1 MEFDL
6 SWLLLG
12 LPLAFVLGWGASRF
26 DLRQLRLENKQAPKS
41 YFKGLNY
48 LLNEQQD
55 QAIDAFIEAV
65 QNDPDTS
72 ELHFALGNLFRRR
85 GEFERAV
92 QVHEHLLSRADLTP
106 SDRDRA
112 QQALALDFLKAGLL
126 DRAETALKKLEG
138 TAFESTSRLA
148 LLAIYERSRDWPQAA
163 EIAQRMTQA
172 QQGQFANR
180 EAHYLC
186 EQALQEANTKPELAL
201 ERLDQA
207 IQTAPEAPRA
217 YLEKAKLLAT
227 LQQFQAVDACLT
239 LLSQRCPGHIPLGAL
254 LWAQAANKTQQQAR
268 VDLMLQ
274 KLDADRPSLDLLEA
288 RIGLIENAQS
298 SPSEALQKTLALY
311 ESHLEKE
318 PSLVAASGWLQAQAR
333 SQASTQVPMTT
344 SESSPTALP
353 KTLQRA
359 LDRATLPL
367 SRYRCAACGFEAKT
381 YFWHCPGCQS
391 WDSFPP
397 QRIEEL

>member
-26 DLRQLRLENKQAPKS
+26 DLRQWRLENKQAPRS

-65 QNDPDTS
+65 QSDPDTS

-92 QVHEHLLSRADLTP
+92 RVHEHLLSRADL
-106 SDRDRA
+106 SAADRDRA
-112 QQALALDFLKAGLL
+112 QHALALDFLKAGLL
-126 DRAETALKKLEG
+126 DRAEVALQRLEG
-138 TAFESTSRLA
+138 TAFEGAARLA
-148 LLAIYERSRDWPQAA
+148 LLAIYERSRDWAQAA

-172 QQGQFANR
+172 KQGQFANR

-186 EQALQEANTKPELAL
+186 EQALQAAATNPEWA
-201 ERLDQA
+201 LDQLDLA
-207 IQTAPEAPRA
+207 IQKAPQAPRA
-217 YLEKAKLLAT
+217 YLEKAKILDRQ
-227 LQQFQAVDACLT
+227 QQFEAVDLCLT
-239 LLSQRCPGHIPLGAL
+239 QLARDCPGYVPLGVL
-254 LWAQAANKTQQQAR
+254 MWANAAQKIQRQAAL
-268 VDLMLQ
+268 DLCLQ
-274 KLDADRPSLDLLEA
+274 KLYAERPSLDLLEA
-288 RIGLIENAQS
+288 RIALLNAREPLQ
-298 SPSEALQKTLALY
+298 ALHDTLALY
-311 ESHLEKE
+311 EEHLNQE
-318 PSLVAASGWLQAQAR
+318 PSLVAAAGWLKAHAQIAP
-333 SQASTQVPMTT
+333 AKG
-344 SESSPTALP
+344 EGDDLP

>member
-12 LPLAFVLGWGASRF
+12 LPLAFFLGWGASRF

-41 YFKGLNY
+41 YFKGLNF

-92 QVHEHLLSRADLTP
+92 RVHEHLLSRADL
-106 SDRDRA
+106 SQADRDRA
-112 QQALALDFLKAGLL
+112 QHALALDFLKAGLL
-126 DRAETALKKLEG
+126 DRAEAALQKLEG
-138 TAFESTSRLA
+138 TAFETSSRLA
-148 LLAIYERSRDWPQAA
+148 LLAIYERSREWAQAA
-163 EIAQRMTQA
+163 AIAQRISA
-172 QQGQFANR
+172 SDQGQFINR

-186 EQALQEANTKPELAL
+186 EQALEVAGTQPELAL
-201 ERLDQA
+201 ERLSVA
-207 IQTAPEAPRA
+207 IQKAPQAPRA
-217 YLEKAKLLAT
+217 YLEKAKILDRQQQFDAVDGCLKLLA
-227 LQQFQAVDACLT
+227 QN
-239 LLSQRCPGHIPLGAL
+239 CPTFVPLGAS
-254 LWAQAANKTQQQAR
+254 LWAKAAQKTQRQQ
-268 VDLMLQ
+268 DLDLYLQ
-274 KLDADRPSLDLLEA
+274 QLYAERPSLDLMEA
-288 RIGLIENAQS
+288 RI
-298 SPSEALQKTLALY
+298 ALLDSMEHAPGATLALY
-311 ESHLEKE
+311 EDHLNKE
-318 PSLVAASGWLQAQAR
+318 PSLVAATGWIKTQAEQAPNPG
-333 SQASTQVPMTT
+333 S
-344 SESSPTALP
+344 ALP

>member
-1 MEFDL
+1 M
-6 SWLLLG
+6 
-12 LPLAFVLGWGASRF
+12 
-26 DLRQLRLENKQAPKS
+26 
-41 YFKGLNY
+41 
-48 LLNEQQD
+48 
-55 QAIDAFIEAV
+55 
-65 QNDPDTS
+65 
-72 ELHFALGNLFRRR
+72 
-85 GEFERAV
+85 
-92 QVHEHLLSRADLTP
+92 TP
-106 SDRDRA
+106 SYRDRA

-288 RIGLIENAQS
+288 RIGLIENAPS

-333 SQASTQVPMTT
+333 SQASNQVPMTT
-344 SESSPTALP
+344 SASSPTALP